1 MWLFFTIPPHGQPH
15 SLWVKKNAKV
25 TDISVVHYLLPNL
38 RPNVSYKIA
47 TYTLY
52 YAIHNNNK
60 KKCLNGCAL
69 MYEVEQQL

>member
-1 MWLFFTIPPHGQPH
+1 MCVTVFHYPTTWAATQSSGE
-15 SLWVKKNAKV
+15 KREKV

-47 TYTLY
+47 TYILY

-60 KKCLNGCAL
+60 KLFKRLCRNG
-69 MYEVEQQL
+69 